1 MTQVLI
7 LSADALFARMLAIEL
22 EMQGISVC
30 CEAEPPREAE
40 AEIVLLDLDTAM
52 PPQNGIYRYMIGF
65 TCRSASTGA
74 DAGRLC
80 SLVLR
85 RPFEMRRFREEIG
98 SLLSGQETRREEIQL
113 SADHTQVWLPDGERI
128 AVSPKEGAVMALLL
142 ARRGEVIT
150 REELAAVIGESTANK
165 AEVYLCYLRRK
176 LETPER
182 RLIQTVRGKGYRLL

>member
-1 MTQVLI
+1 
-7 LSADALFARMLAIEL
+7 
-22 EMQGISVC
+22 
-30 CEAEPPREAE
+30 
-40 AEIVLLDLDTAM
+40 
-52 PPQNGIYRYMIGF
+52 
-65 TCRSASTGA
+65 
-74 DAGRLC
+74 
-80 SLVLR
+80 
-85 RPFEMRRFREEIG
+85 MRRFREEIG
-98 SLLSGQETRREEIQL
+98 SLLSGQEMRREEIQL